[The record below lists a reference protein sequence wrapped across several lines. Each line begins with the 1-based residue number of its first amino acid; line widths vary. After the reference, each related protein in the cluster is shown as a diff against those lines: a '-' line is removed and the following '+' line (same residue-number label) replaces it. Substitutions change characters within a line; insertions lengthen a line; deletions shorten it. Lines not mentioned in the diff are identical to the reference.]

1 MQLWKIYC
9 EEDKYPG
16 MWQRWFKNQCVAVGW
31 AGKWGF
37 HLEGN
42 TEGGYGWSR
51 ARRLLNQI
59 KIGDLILVTLQNNR
73 VGRIG
78 EVTGMAIKDTDWDP
92 LVPKSKDQPDG
103 EKGRRIFVRWD
114 FTVGPDDRELVVA
127 LPPGARLTPGEIRPT
142 ISPIRSLTVEALYN
156 TMNDSTNWVGL
167 ASGFAYEKSLSD
179 YIGAYPHR
187 LEDGMLPHPNKKV
200 RERVFSD
207 NKRLDVLLEDK
218 SGRAVIVECKQNH
231 PTVNDVHQLQH
242 YLRVFKTEEGQE
254 ARGIL
259 VHGGA
264 RKLRSEVRIAT
275 NEDPKVELV
284 QFTVSVDFSTS
295 G

>member
-1 MQLWKIYC
+1 MQLWKIFC
-9 EEDKYPG
+9 EDNKFPG
-16 MWQRWFKNQCVAVGW
+16 LWHRWYKNQCVAVGW

-37 HLEGN
+37 RLKGDSKS
-42 TEGGYGWSR
+42 GDGWNR
-51 ARRLLNQI
+51 ARTLLNQI
-59 KIGDLILVTLQNNR
+59 KVGDRILVTLSNHR
-73 VGRIG
+73 AARIG
-78 EVTGMAIKDTDWDP
+78 EVTGMAIGDTDWQP
-92 LVPKSKDQPDG
+92 LVPSSKDQPDG

-127 LPPGARLTPGEIRPT
+127 LPPETRLKPGEIRPT
-142 ISPIRSLTVEALYN
+142 IAPVRSHTIAALHDA
-156 TMNDSTNWVGL
+156 MNDPTNWVGL

-218 SGRAVIVECKQNH
+218 AGRAVIVECKQNH
-231 PTVNDVHQLQH
+231 PTINDVHQLQH
-242 YLRVFKTEEGQE
+242 YLRKYKAEEGQE

-264 RKLRSEVRIAT
+264 RKLRSEVRFAA
-275 NEDPKVELV
+275 NEDPRVELV

>member
-1 MQLWKIYC
+1 M
-9 EEDKYPG
+9 PG
-16 MWQRWFKNQCVAVGW
+16 
-31 AGKWGF
+31 
-37 HLEGN
+37 
-42 TEGGYGWSR
+42 
-51 ARRLLNQI
+51 
-59 KIGDLILVTLQNNR
+59 
-73 VGRIG
+73 
-78 EVTGMAIKDTDWDP
+78 
-92 LVPKSKDQPDG
+92 SKDQPDG

-127 LPPGARLTPGEIRPT
+127 LPPETRLTPGEIRPT
-142 ISPIRSLTVEALYN
+142 ISPIRSLKIEALHN
-156 TMNDSTNWVGL
+156 AMNDSTNWVGL

-200 RERVFSD
+200 RERVLSD

-218 SGRAVIVECKQNH
+218 FGGAVIVECKQNH
-231 PTVNDVHQLQH
+231 PTVSNVHQLQD
-242 YLRVFKTEEGQE
+242 YLRKFKAEEGEE

-264 RKLRSEVRIAT
+264 RKLRSEVRSAA
-275 NEDPKVELV
+275 NENPRVELV